1 MSSAAK
7 EAVHHVNRVCGQETM
22 EKSVILP
29 ICRADERKPKY
40 CGVSVTRAK
49 KNIRTKSKG
58 RHKRGV
64 LHTAGKK
71 RT

>member
-1 MSSAAK
+1 
-7 EAVHHVNRVCGQETM
+7 M